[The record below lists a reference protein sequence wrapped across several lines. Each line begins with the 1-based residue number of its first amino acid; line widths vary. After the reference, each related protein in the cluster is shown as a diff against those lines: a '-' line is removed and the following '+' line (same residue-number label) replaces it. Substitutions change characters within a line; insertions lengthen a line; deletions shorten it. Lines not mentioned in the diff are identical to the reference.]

1 MAVRRATAED
11 VTRIAAVLAEAFST
25 DAPMRWFLGGPQDG
39 TPLLH
44 RYFEAMAPRIH
55 MRHGEAWVSDDP
67 PGAAL
72 WLEPG
77 HWPMPLRDELAM
89 APTLLR
95 TFGRH
100 PLRGLAGLRAL
111 ERDPPTD
118 EHWFLDFIGVAAN
131 ARSRGTGAEL
141 IRPQLERCDAAGI
154 GAGLN
159 AGSERSRDL
168 YLRHGFE
175 VTRRIELPFGG
186 PPLWRMW
193 RPPAR

>member
-1 MAVRRATAED
+1 MAVRRASAED
-11 VTRIAAVLAEAFST
+11 VPRIAAVLADAFST
-25 DAPMRWFLGGPQDG
+25 DAPMRWFLGG
-39 TPLLH
+39 TPHSARLLH
-44 RYFEAMAPRIH
+44 GYFERIAPGVH
-55 MRHGEAWVSDDP
+55 MRHGEAWISDDP
-67 PGAAL
+67 LGAAL

-77 HWPMPLRDELAM
+77 HWPVPLRDELAI

-100 PLRGLAGLRAL
+100 PLRGVAGLRVL
-111 ERDPPTD
+111 ERDPPA
-118 EHWFLDFIGVAAN
+118 EQHWFLDFIGVEAS

-141 IRPQLERCDAAGI
+141 MRPRLERCDAAGI
-154 GAGLN
+154 AAGLN

-193 RPPAR
+193 RRPR